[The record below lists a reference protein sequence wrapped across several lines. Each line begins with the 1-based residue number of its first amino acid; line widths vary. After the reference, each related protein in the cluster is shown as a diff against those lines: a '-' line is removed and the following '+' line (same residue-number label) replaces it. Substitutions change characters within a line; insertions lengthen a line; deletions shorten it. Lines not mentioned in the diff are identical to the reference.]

1 MKGSGE
7 EGFELGKN
15 FAENMKQGIAESDFV
30 DFMSKLTETMK
41 ITLRLPASA
50 YSEIIDTAQ
59 WERLFASLDK
69 IAYKSGYSV
78 SRKLK
83 DMAKEAKESGKMTEE
98 EFTKIN
104 EVIDTQFKAISG
116 KNPLATATGKIG
128 DSFSKMFTK
137 GSGFG
142 KKDLEQLGSGIS
154 EFSTQ
159 IFGDKGQTASS
170 INGMITALGGNGED
184 VTRIMGGV
192 NDTLTG
198 TADVVSGIA
207 TMNPAKVI
215 GGIAKAVTGII
226 NIFGKDA
233 GIEKK
238 IKKIQKE
245 IDELTKSSKELERQ
259 EKKLYGQQ
267 KSDKIGEEI
276 ANVAKQKEL
285 VEQQKELEE
294 SKKKTD
300 KKQVESYKNAIT
312 DLEYKLE
319 DLRDQQIA
327 AAIGKD
333 LSNMINDF
341 STAYANAWTAGN
353 DKAAALKDVVKKS
366 IQTAAIQLVKTNIS
380 GKVKEFTEALA
391 KAMENGVL
399 DSGEEAMLDRLQQE
413 ILEKSKIDE
422 SFNKY
427 FEPAEA
433 TRTAASKGIT
443 SMTQDTAEELNGR
456 FAAIQEHTASIK
468 DSVISL
474 AKNGEEMLKT
484 LFGIEQNTSRLAAI
498 ENNMVAMRNGI
509 DYINMKGVRLI

>member
-1 MKGSGE
+1 MSSNDNKKSGQSAAKQSNMSYATQKGASFASDVNKSIYASDLLGE
-7 EGFELGKN
+7 YDKALG
-15 FAENMKQGIAESDFV
+15 AMGENMSTESAAVAVNWEKVFSSIQKILDESSAE
-30 DFMSKLTETMK
+30 
-41 ITLRLPASA
+41 ITKKFK
-50 YSEIIDTAQ
+50 E
-59 WERLFASLDK
+59 LDEN
-69 IAYKSGYSV
+69 I
-78 SRKLK
+78 
-83 DMAKEAKESGKMTEE
+83 
-98 EFTKIN
+98 
-104 EVIDTQFKAISG
+104 
-116 KNPLATATGKIG
+116 GKIG
-128 DSFSKMFTK
+128 DDT
-137 GSGFG
+137 G
-142 KKDLEQLGSGIS
+142 KKIEKNWGTPFKNLGSSVGSIFKEGGLKPENLKKVSESIS
-154 EFSTQ
+154 GAANS
-159 IFGDKGQTASS
+159 IFGAKGETTASIS
-170 INGMITALGGNGED
+170 GMITALGGNGAD
-184 VTRIMGGV
+184 VSRIMGGV

-207 TMNPAKVI
+207 TMDPAKVI

-267 KSDKIGEEI
+267 KSDKISEEI

-300 KKQVESYKNAIT
+300 KKQVESYEKAIT
-312 DLEYKLE
+312 DLKYKLE
-319 DLRDQQIA
+319 DLKDQQIA
-327 AAIGKD
+327 SVIGKD
-333 LSNMINDF
+333 LSKMVDDF
-341 STAYANAWTAGN
+341 ATAYVNAWTAGN
-353 DKAAALKDVVKKS
+353 DKAAAMKDVVKKS
-366 IQTAAIQLVKTNIS
+366 IQSAAMELIKSNMS
-380 GKVKEFTEALA
+380 GKVKEFTEKLA
-391 KAMENGVL
+391 EAMEDGIL
-399 DSGEEAMLDRLQQE
+399 TPYEEEALDRLQQQ
-413 ILEKSKIDE
+413 IYEKAKIDE

-427 FEPAEA
+427 FDPAKA
-433 TRTAASKGIT
+433 TRTAASQGIT
-443 SMTQDTAEELNGR
+443 AMSQDTATDLNGR
-456 FAAIQEHTASIK
+456 FTAIQAHTASIK